1 MLSLLYQSLFYTTC
15 KRGAFVLLLL
25 FPLLFG
31 SFTYHK
37 QTATPAILYYIV
49 NPELQNIAFYWKD
62 ERGQILK
69 NFQTLKD
76 HVEKKHQSLV
86 FAMNGGMFTPGFS
99 PQGLFIENHK
109 VLTPVDTGKGD
120 GNFYLSPNG
129 IFYLTTDK
137 QAVVCKTTDFKHTT
151 NIQYATQSGP
161 MLVINGTIHPAFKK
175 GSANLNIR
183 NGVGILPNKQ
193 IIFAI
198 SETPVNFYDFALF
211 FQQRGCKNALYLD
224 GFVSRIYLPEKKR
237 MPADGQ
243 FGVIIGVT
251 QTNSKK

>member
-1 MLSLLYQSLFYTTC
+1 MLTLSAKPASC
-15 KRGAFVLLLL
+15 KPDKKSYFILVLAL
-25 FPLLFG
+25 PILFG
-31 SFTYHK
+31 SFSSLKHNTPSGILHYVANPKK
-37 QTATPAILYYIV
+37 QD
-49 NPELQNIAFYWKD
+49 IALYWKN
-62 ERGQILK
+62 EQGQILK
-69 NFQTLKD
+69 SLQNLKK
-76 HVEKKHQSLV
+76 HVERQHKPLL
-86 FAMNGGMFTPGFS
+86 FAMNAGMFNADFS
-99 PQGLFIENHK
+99 PHGLFIQDYK
-109 VLTPVDTGKGD
+109 TIAPLDTGNGE
-120 GNFYLSPNG
+120 GNFYMHPNG

-137 QAVVCKTTDFKHTT
+137 QAVVCKSTDFKPEK

-183 NGVGILPNKQ
+183 NGVGILPDNQ

-224 GFVSRIYLPEKKR
+224 GFVSRVYLPEKNR
-237 MPADGQ
+237 MPTDGQ

-251 QTNSKK
+251 QTNTKK